1 MKLIAVYI
9 FFLTTMIIQNLSS
22 TSLEI
27 KWKIDNEIITNQ
39 DIVSEANYLIS
50 INNNLEKISKQE
62 IYNISVQSLI
72 KNKIRYLEVS
82 RFYNF
87 NVKNKKLDSLI
98 LSNLLSKFNL
108 SDQNELKELFILKNI
123 NYEEIQKKM
132 KVEIFWNQLIFDK
145 YISKVSV
152 NKKKLRENVINQSN
166 KSFIE
171 EYYLKEILFE
181 LNDSEIVENK
191 LKKILKTIENNNFET
206 AASIYGTSDT
216 ALQGGEIGWIK
227 KSQLSKKIVEHILE
241 LKLGEITKPIQVG
254 NKYLLIKIENKRNS
268 EVKIDVDK
276 ELEIVI
282 QKETDRQLNQFSA
295 NYFNKIKKN
304 IYINEL

>member
-1 MKLIAVYI
+1 
-9 FFLTTMIIQNLSS
+9 MIIQNLSS

-82 RFYNF
+82 KFYNF
-87 NVKNKKLDSLI
+87 DVKNKKLDSLI

-108 SDQNELKELFILKNI
+108 SDQNELNELFILKNI

-152 NKKKLRENVINQSN
+152 NKEKLRENVINQSN

>member
-1 MKLIAVYI
+1 
-9 FFLTTMIIQNLSS
+9 MIIQNLSS

-82 RFYNF
+82 KFYNF
-87 NVKNKKLDSLI
+87 DVKNKKLDSLI

-108 SDQNELKELFILKNI
+108 SDQNELNELFILKNI

>member
-9 FFLTTMIIQNLSS
+9 FFLTTMIIQNLNS

-50 INNNLEKISKQE
+50 LNNNLEKISKQE

-82 RFYNF
+82 KFYNF

-145 YISKVSV
+145 YISKVSL
-152 NKKKLRENVINQSN
+152 NKEKLREDVIKQSN

-181 LNDSEIVENK
+181 LNDTEIVENK

-227 KSQLSKKIVEHILE
+227 KSQLSKKIVKHILE

>member
-82 RFYNF
+82 KFYNF
-87 NVKNKKLDSLI
+87 DVKNKKLDSLI

-108 SDQNELKELFILKNI
+108 NDQNE
-123 NYEEIQKKM
+123 
-132 KVEIFWNQLIFDK
+132 
-145 YISKVSV
+145 
-152 NKKKLRENVINQSN
+152 
-166 KSFIE
+166 
-171 EYYLKEILFE
+171 
-181 LNDSEIVENK
+181 
-191 LKKILKTIENNNFET
+191 
-206 AASIYGTSDT
+206 
-216 ALQGGEIGWIK
+216 
-227 KSQLSKKIVEHILE
+227 
-241 LKLGEITKPIQVG
+241 
-254 NKYLLIKIENKRNS
+254 
-268 EVKIDVDK
+268 
-276 ELEIVI
+276 
-282 QKETDRQLNQFSA
+282 
-295 NYFNKIKKN
+295 
-304 IYINEL
+304 

>member
-1 MKLIAVYI
+1 
-9 FFLTTMIIQNLSS
+9 MIIQNLSS

-82 RFYNF
+82 KFYNF
-87 NVKNKKLDSLI
+87 DVKNKKLDSLI

-108 SDQNELKELFILKNI
+108 NDQNELRELFILKNI

-152 NKKKLRENVINQSN
+152 NKEKLRENVINQSN

>member
-1 MKLIAVYI
+1 
-9 FFLTTMIIQNLSS
+9 MIIQNLSS

-50 INNNLEKISKQE
+50 LNNNLEKISKQE

-82 RFYNF
+82 KFYNF
-87 NVKNKKLDSLI
+87 DVKNKKLDSLI

-108 SDQNELKELFILKNI
+108 SDQNELNELFILKNI

-152 NKKKLRENVINQSN
+152 NKEKLRENVINQSN